1 MPRPIEFFF
10 PREPALKRFLIAYLT
25 AAFVMLAI
33 DAAWLSF
40 AIGFYRE
47 RIGHLMADGLR
58 LDGAIA
64 FYLLY
69 VAGIVYFAV
78 RPALVERSVKAA
90 LQHGAVFGFMAY
102 MTYDLTNLATLRDW
116 PVSVVLVDIA
126 WGTAL
131 SGVVAAASYAVTARF
146 AR

>member
-1 MPRPIEFFF
+1 MRYV
-10 PREPALKRFLIAYLT
+10 IAYVS
-25 AAFVMLAI
+25 AAVVMLVL
-33 DAAWLSF
+33 DAAWLTW

-47 RIGHLMADGLR
+47 RIGHLMAGTIR
-58 LDGAIA
+58 LDGAVA

-69 VAGIVYFAV
+69 VAGVVYFAV
-78 RPALVERSVKAA
+78 RPALAERSVKTAA
-90 LQHGAVFGFMAY
+90 INGALFGFMAY

-116 PVSVVLVDIA
+116 PVSVVLADIA

-131 SGVVAAASYAVTARF
+131 SSAVAAASYAITGRF